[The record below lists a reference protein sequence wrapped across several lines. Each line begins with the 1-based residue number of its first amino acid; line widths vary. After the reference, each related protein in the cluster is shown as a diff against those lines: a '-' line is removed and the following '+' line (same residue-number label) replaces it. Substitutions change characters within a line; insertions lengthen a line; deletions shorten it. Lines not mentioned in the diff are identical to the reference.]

1 MDVSRREFLK
11 SLSAA
16 GALGSIALER
26 AGMGQ
31 ARAEDGA
38 SGAEVV
44 TLAAAGAPLALTV
57 NGTKHELTVEPRA
70 TLLDLLRTKL
80 GITGPKDVCD
90 RGACGACT
98 VLVDGE
104 PRVSCMLLAHD
115 VAGRKVETVEGIGT
129 PEKPHALQKAFAE
142 CDALQ
147 CGFCTP
153 GMVVSLKCLM
163 DHNPKPSLA
172 EIKSAVSGNV
182 CRCGTYTRIF
192 EAAQKA
198 CGGAR

>member
-1 MDVSRREFLK
+1 
-11 SLSAA
+11 
-16 GALGSIALER
+16 
-26 AGMGQ
+26 
-31 ARAEDGA
+31 
-38 SGAEVV
+38 V
-44 TLAAAGAPLALTV
+44 TLAAAGAPLVLTV
-57 NGTKHELTVEPRA
+57 NGAEQKLTVEPRT

-80 GITGPKDVCD
+80 NVTGPKDVCD

-98 VLVDGE
+98 VIVDGQ

-115 VAGRKVETVEGIGT
+115 CAGKKIETVEGIGS

-153 GMVVSLKCLM
+153 GMVTSLKCLV
-163 DHNPKPSLA
+163 DKNPKPSLD
-172 EIKSAVSGNV
+172 EIKYAVSGNV

-198 CGGAR
+198 TGGAR

>member
-16 GALGSIALER
+16 GALGAVALER
-26 AGMGQ
+26 AGLSQ
-31 ARAEDGA
+31 ARAEDA
-38 SGAEVV
+38 AAPQAT
-44 TLAAAGAPLALTV
+44 TLAAAGAALALTV
-57 NGTKHELTVEPRA
+57 NGTAHELVVEPRA
-70 TLLDLLRTKL
+70 TLLDLLRGRL
-80 GITGPKDVCD
+80 NVTGPKEVCD

-153 GMVVSLKCLM
+153 GMVVSLKYLL
-163 DHNPKPSLA
+163 DRNPKPSLP

-198 CGGAR
+198 SGAK

>member
-16 GALGSIALER
+16 GALGAVALER
-26 AGMGQ
+26 AGMGE
-31 ARAEDGA
+31 ARAQDA
-38 SGAEVV
+38 KSAPEVTV
-44 TLAAAGAPLALTV
+44 LAAAGAELVLTV
-57 NGTKHELTVEPRA
+57 NGKEHKLSVEPRT

-80 GITGPKDVCD
+80 DVTGPKDVCD

-115 VAGRKVETVEGIGT
+115 VAGRKIETVEGIGT

-163 DHNPKPSLA
+163 DHNAKPSLA

-198 CGGAR
+198 CGGAK